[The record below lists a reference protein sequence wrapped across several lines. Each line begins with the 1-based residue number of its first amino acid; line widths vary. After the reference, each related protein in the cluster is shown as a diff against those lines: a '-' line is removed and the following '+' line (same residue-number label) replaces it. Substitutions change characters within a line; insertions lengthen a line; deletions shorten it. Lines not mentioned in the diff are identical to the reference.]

1 MRSLALFKGAKG
13 DHKMFTMYYNP
24 NANDQYKGYLMLN
37 FANTKVSQTV
47 WGKTVGNFESAI
59 KSNFGINL
67 ASSIDELGTFMRFLS
82 KDPTLFK
89 DEHKAKD
96 GKGYSI
102 SLLHKQGESDK
113 CLYLWQ
119 RATGWYY
126 LGMHDRKID
135 FKVNLSLSSSEMYVM
150 HQYTQQVLYPFRQED
165 VRENNGMKTDTS
177 SADAIPPQTTMA
189 DVADDLPF

>member
-13 DHKMFTMYYNP
+13 DHKMYTMYYNP

-47 WGKTVGNFESAI
+47 WGKTVGNFENAI
-59 KSNFGINL
+59 KTNFGINL
-67 ASSIDELGTFMRFLS
+67 ASSIDELGTFMRFLA
-82 KDPTLFK
+82 KDPTVFK
-89 DEHKAKD
+89 DEHKTKD

-102 SLLHKQGESDK
+102 SLLHKQGDSDK

-119 RATGWYY
+119 RATGGYY
-126 LGMHDRKID
+126 LGIHDRKID

-150 HQYTQQVLYPFRQED
+150 QLYAQQVLYHFRQED
-165 VRENNGMKTDTS
+165 VRENDDMKSDT
-177 SADAIPPQTTMA
+177 PPAATVPQATMA